1 MQERTLGV
9 ATPCEKDDNLY
20 GHLERLRCMWRIL
33 GRTVLCDPLPLYVLL
48 SFLCEREYR
57 VPGLSITV

>member
-9 ATPCEKDDNLY
+9 ATPCEKDDNHC
-20 GHLERLRCMWRIL
+20 GHSEHLRCMWRIL
-33 GRTVLCDPLPLYVLL
+33 GRTVLCYPLPLYVLL